1 MAALQHTSS
10 TIARLPFEPVV
21 TAPLL
26 LILLKGPE
34 NVREKLID
42 ILKSTPGLRNVELST
57 VISVL
62 KGLLAYGVIS
72 HTNSFFNS
80 FALNRFR
87 LTKDGTP
94 WNWPN
99 EVVLITGGSSGFG
112 KLMTEKLASKVKKV
126 VVLDVQSPPK
136 EFENS
141 TSSCSSSITRL
152 VLIEIF
158 RSKDRI
164 LQM

>member
-1 MAALQHTSS
+1 MAALQHALS
-10 TIARLPFEPVV
+10 TITRLPFEPLV

-26 LILLKGPE
+26 LVLLKGPE
-34 NVREKLID
+34 NVREKLIGL
-42 ILKSTPGLRNVELST
+42 LKTTPGLRNIELNT

-62 KGLLAYGVIS
+62 KGLLAYGVVS
-72 HTNSFFNS
+72 YTNSFFNN

-87 LTKDGTP
+87 LTKDGTS

-99 EVVLITGGSSGFG
+99 EIVLITGGSSGFG

-141 TSSCSSSITRL
+141 MSCYSSSIKRL
-152 VLIEIF
+152 ILIKTF
-158 RSKDRI
+158 RPKNR
-164 LQM
+164 LL